1 MKLNLFSE
9 EGVKRQANTSAK
21 VKYHHSGESIVFVYV
36 ASSGLP
42 ACPLNDRL
50 HLQTHVH
57 IHQADHRSL
66 HSISVGNG
74 SISEAPRLCYVIV
87 LLSGHQTG
95 CREDRRR
102 NIGGASRH
110 DGLRAA
116 ASQHIKLISQKSFQ
130 QSFKERNGLC
140 VDLHWRL
147 HSSKLPA
154 SDLRV
159 T

>member
-1 MKLNLFSE
+1 MVELVKLTSLSE
-9 EGVKRQANTSAK
+9 EGVKRQKNTSTK
-21 VKYHHSGESIVFVYV
+21 VKYHQHCICLCGFVW
-36 ASSGLP
+36 P

-66 HSISVGNG
+66 HSTSVGNS

-95 CREDRRR
+95 CREDGRR

-116 ASQHIKLISQKSFQ
+116 ASQHIKLISQKSFR
-130 QSFKERNGLC
+130 QSFKERSRPY
-140 VDLHWRL
+140 VDLRWRL